1 MNFAQA
7 FNPWAQFAQMGQQ
20 GQPQTQPGGMGGLGG
35 MSGGMGAINPTQGL
49 GATEMSPDM
58 ASMMQQWASMMGQGG
73 ANTNAFAS
81 FNSGSPVFRPDN
93 QGISMGPR
101 NGMPTAMAPMG
112 MTGRY

>member
-20 GQPQTQPGGMGGLGG
+20 GQPQGQPGGMGGLGG
-35 MSGGMGAINPTQGL
+35 MNAINPTQGL
-49 GATEMSPDM
+49 GATQMSPEM
-58 ASMMQQWASMMGQGG
+58 VSMMQQWASMMGQGG

-81 FNSGSPVFRPDN
+81 FSSGSPVFRPDN

-101 NGMPTAMAPMG
+101 NGMPTAGAPMG
-112 MTGRY
+112 MMGRY